1 MNLRHAICAAAALPC
16 LCALALPADAQQRR
30 AARARPAAVT
40 FDLGQLPAPRQRPV
54 ERYEL
59 REEPAPA
66 QPAGLLQSW
75 EVGDAIVGVGR
86 YTVGAWPRPRTNTE
100 RLRPESTTG
109 DTRNIA
115 GAGMSVRF

>member
-16 LCALALPADAQQRR
+16 LCMLALPADAQQRR
-30 AARARPAAVT
+30 QRPRPTAVT

-66 QPAGLLQSW
+66 QPVGLLQSW
-75 EVGDAIVGVGR
+75 EVGDAVVGVGR

-100 RLRPESTTG
+100 RLRLESTTG